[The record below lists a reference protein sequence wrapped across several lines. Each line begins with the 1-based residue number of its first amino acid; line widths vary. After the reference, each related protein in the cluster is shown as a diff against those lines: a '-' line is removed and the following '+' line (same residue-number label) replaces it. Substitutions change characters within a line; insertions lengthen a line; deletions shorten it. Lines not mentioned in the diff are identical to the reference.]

1 MKEKHSKKF
10 GALNL
15 LLLVID
21 LALLVWI
28 GVSCAAEKN
37 EDAQFTPENMPIASV
52 PSEKEPTQVHQ
63 DVPPVQPE
71 QQPEP
76 EQKPEPEQQPE
87 QKPEPEQQPEQ
98 KPEPQSYETNERPTD
113 DDFLEWYAKD
123 VMWNGVPGDVEKIT
137 DFSQISGTWK
147 GLIYHDPNN
156 ERDSEGVELLNFTVG
171 GTEDTVT
178 LTADWCSIYFV
189 AEGKGYSK
197 EEENDS
203 TFTGLWL
210 DGALEVTGSGS
221 IHLTEFFVKDGK
233 QYAAGTMDCVDGVF
247 ACVAMVRP

>member
-28 GVSCAAEKN
+28 GVSCAAEKK
-37 EDAQFTPENMPIASV
+37 EDAHFTLENMPVASV
-52 PSEKEPTQVHQ
+52 QPEKEPTQAHQ
-63 DVPPVQPE
+63 DVPPALPE
-71 QQPEP
+71 QQPES
-76 EQKPEPEQQPE
+76 
-87 QKPEPEQQPEQ
+87 EQ

-123 VMWNGVPGDVEKIT
+123 VMWNGVPADVEKIS
-137 DFSQISGTWK
+137 DFSQITGTWK
-147 GLIYHDPNN
+147 GLIYYDPNN

-171 GTEDTVT
+171 GTEDAAA
-178 LTADWCSIYFV
+178 LTADWYSIYFV
-189 AEGKGYSK
+189 AEGQGYSK

-203 TFTGLWL
+203 VFTGLWL
-210 DGALEVTGSGS
+210 DGALEVSGSGS
-221 IHLTEFFVKDGK
+221 IHLTEFYVRDGK